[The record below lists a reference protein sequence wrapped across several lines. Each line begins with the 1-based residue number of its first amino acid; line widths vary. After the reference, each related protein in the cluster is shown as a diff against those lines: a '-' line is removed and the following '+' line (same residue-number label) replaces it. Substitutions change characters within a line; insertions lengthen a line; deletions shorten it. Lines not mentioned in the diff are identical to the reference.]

1 MKLALIQMNMA
12 LGMPDEN
19 FARAKDLI
27 RKAAE
32 GKPDVILLPETWNV
46 GFFPRENLAGL
57 SDENEARVTAELGTL
72 AKELGVNLVAGSVAN
87 VRGGKVYNT
96 SVTFD
101 RQGNAVNVYDKTHLF
116 SPMGEHEYFTPG
128 SRVRRFTLDGFT
140 CGVIICYDIRFP
152 ELTRT
157 MSVQGLDF
165 LFVVSQWPKVRVPQL
180 KALLRARAIENQCFA
195 CVCNSCGRAGE
206 TVYGGNSLVFDPLG
220 EQLAGAGT
228 DEEILFAECDP
239 SGLAQI
245 RESINV
251 FRDRRPELYKIND

>member
-12 LGMPDEN
+12 LSAPDEN
-19 FARAKDLI
+19 FTHAKDLI

-32 GKPDVILLPETWNV
+32 GGPDVVLLPETWNV
-46 GFFPRENLAGL
+46 GFFPKEGLAAL
-57 SDENEARVTAELGTL
+57 SDENEARVTKEIGAL
-72 AKELGVNLVAGSVAN
+72 AKELGVNIVAGSVAN

-101 RQGNAVNVYDKTHLF
+101 RQGNVVNVYDKTHLF
-116 SPMGEHEYFTPG
+116 SPMGEHDYFEKG
-128 SRVRRFTLDGFT
+128 AAVQRFSLDGWS

-157 MSVQGLDF
+157 MSVQGLDY
-165 LFVVSQWPKVRVPQL
+165 LFAVSQWPRVRVPQL

-195 CVCNSCGRAGE
+195 CVCNSCGTAGE

-220 EQLAGAGT
+220 EQLAEAGET
-228 DEEILFAECDP
+228 EEILFADCDP
-239 SGLAQI
+239 SGLQTI

-251 FRDRRPELYKIND
+251 FRDRRPELYRV

>member
-12 LGMPDEN
+12 AGKPEEN

-27 RKAAE
+27 QKANK

-46 GFFPRENLAGL
+46 GFFPKENLAERA
-57 SDENEARVTAELGTL
+57 DENETRVKAEIGAL
-72 AKELGVNLVAGSVAN
+72 AKALGVNIVAGSVAN
-87 VRGGKVYNT
+87 VRNGRVYNT

-101 RQGNAVNVYDKTHLF
+101 RQGNVVNVYDKTHLF
-116 SPMGEHEYFTPG
+116 SPMGEHEYFQKG
-128 SRVRRFTLDGFT
+128 GRVARFSLDGYA

-157 MSVQGLDF
+157 MAVQGLDF

-195 CVCNSCGRAGE
+195 CVCNSCGTFGE

-220 EQLAGAGT
+220 EQLAEAGAG
-228 DEEILFAECDP
+228 EEILFADCDP
-239 SGLAQI
+239 SGLQTI
-245 RESINV
+245 RETINV
-251 FRDRRPELYKIND
+251 FRDRRPELYQL